1 MSITAF
7 VDTLTFR
14 FLTVAGT
21 LLGAGVGA
29 GWLAATAFQ
38 SSELAGYKASQA
50 ARLPDAVRDLQG
62 ATGALRLSAEE
73 RKDYVALQLLPRR
86 VAELNSTIA
95 SLTLEVTNLHK
106 DVAVRASERDALQAR
121 LAAIVSPRR
130 GVLVYSG
137 QSSYLIP
144 NLLLVGVQQVLA
156 TSCSATVEGKTVY
169 LHVGERFE
177 GQVADIAY
185 HINLTAVDG
194 EGCRFDFF
202 NDGKAASAITAP
214 SVTTSTSSWFTKPT
228 S

>member
-21 LLGAGVGA
+21 LLGAGAGA
-29 GWLAATAFQ
+29 GWLTATAFQ
-38 SSELAGYKASQA
+38 SSELAGYKAAQA
-50 ARLPDAVRDLQG
+50 ARLPDAVRDLEG

-73 RKDYVALQLLPRR
+73 RKDYVALQLLPHR

-95 SLTLEVTNLHK
+95 SLTLEVTNLHR
-106 DVAVRASERDALQAR
+106 DVAARMSERGALQAR

-156 TSCSATVEGKTVY
+156 TSCSATVGGKTVY

-177 GQVADIAY
+177 GKVADIAY
-185 HINLTAVDG
+185 HINLTAVEG

-202 NDGKAASAITAP
+202 NDGNVASEIMVP
-214 SVTTSTSSWFTKPT
+214 GTTSTSDWFTKPT